1 MGLLLGALSTILLAG
16 CEPQPQPRQTF
27 PDPLSRTSSSSGSK
41 SSSNPGSKSS
51 SSTPVN
57 NTVRPVNLRWPITN
71 AGGNWTIRAYT
82 FYSLAGQPS
91 AAKQADDMADYYRK
105 QGREAWVTDM
115 GNRAILSV
123 GSFTDSKD
131 PRLTAAWKQE
141 YTDYLKIHGGRASD
155 FQKQLDSY
163 YEGSG
168 ALGDQPW
175 PVDLKVLQMKMK
187 LTQGKITQEEF
198 NRYMESAM
206 GKRPAGA
213 TN

>member
-1 MGLLLGALSTILLAG
+1 MGLLLGVLSAILLAG

-27 PDPLSRTSSSSGSK
+27 PDPLAK
-41 SSSNPGSKSS
+41 SSSNPGGKSS
-51 SSTPVN
+51 SSPGNRSSSPAPVN

-71 AGGNWTIRAYT
+71 AAGNWTIRAYT

-91 AAKQADDMADYYRK
+91 AAQQADDLAGYYRK

-123 GSFTDSKD
+123 GSFSDPKD
-131 PRLTAAWKQE
+131 PRLTAAWKLE
-141 YTDYLKIHGGRASD
+141 YADYLKIHGGRETD
-155 FQKQLDSY
+155 FQKQLDNY

-175 PVDLKVLQMKMK
+175 PVDLKMLQMKMK
-187 LTQGKITQEEF
+187 LTQGRITQDEF
-198 NRYMESAM
+198 NRYMESTM
-206 GKRPAGA
+206 GKHPAGSK
-213 TN
+213 N